1 MNKLYIIVLIL
12 MLLAHFFADFHLQ
25 AILADMKQ
33 EQWWRKQ
40 EGYNSKCKCKYD
52 YLAAL
57 AIHSAEWTLWV
68 MMPPL
73 MLLPHIDLG
82 IFLLMAAL
90 NMVVHSLTDN
100 SKANYKDINLIQ
112 DQIIHLAQIAFTYA
126 AMVVV

>member
-1 MNKLYIIVLIL
+1 MNKLYVIVLIL

-25 AILADMKQ
+25 GILADMKQ
-33 EQWWRKQ
+33 ERWWRKQ
-40 EGYNSKCKCKYD
+40 EGYNSKYKYD
-52 YLAAL
+52 YVAAL
-57 AIHSAEWTLWV
+57 AIHSAEWTLW
-68 MMPPL
+68 MMIPL

-82 IFLLMAAL
+82 IFLLLAAL

-126 AMVVV
+126 AMVVA

>member
-1 MNKLYIIVLIL
+1 MNKLYVIVLIL

-25 AILADMKQ
+25 GILADMKQ
-33 EQWWRKQ
+33 EQWWKKQ
-40 EGYNSKCKCKYD
+40 DGYNSKYKHD

-57 AIHSAEWTLWV
+57 AIHSAEWTLWT
-68 MMPPL
+68 MMPL
-73 MLLPHIDLG
+73 ILLPHLDLC
-82 IFLLMAAL
+82 IFLLLAAL

-126 AMVVV
+126 AMVVA

>member
-1 MNKLYIIVLIL
+1 

-25 AILADMKQ
+25 GILADMKQ

-40 EGYNSKCKCKYD
+40 EGYNSKYKYD

-57 AIHSAEWTLWV
+57 TIHSAEWTLWV
-68 MMPPL
+68 MLPL
-73 MLLPHIDLG
+73 FLLPHIDLG
-82 IFLLMAAL
+82 IFLLLTAL

>member
-1 MNKLYIIVLIL
+1 MNKLYIFVLIL

-25 AILADMKQ
+25 GILADMKQ
-33 EQWWRKQ
+33 EQWWRNQ
-40 EGYNSKCKCKYD
+40 EGYNSKYKYD

-68 MMPPL
+68 MIPL
-73 MLLPHIDLG
+73 FLLPRLDLG
-82 IFLLMAAL
+82 IFLLLATL

>member
-1 MNKLYIIVLIL
+1 MNKLYAIVLIL
-12 MLLAHFFADFHLQ
+12 MLLAHFFVDFHLQ
-25 AILADMKQ
+25 GILADMKQ
-33 EQWWRKQ
+33 EQWWKEQ
-40 EGYNSKCKCKYD
+40 ERYNSKYKYD

-68 MMPPL
+68 MIPL
-73 MLLPHIDLG
+73 FLLPHIDLG
-82 IFLLMAAL
+82 IFLLLAAL

-112 DQIIHLAQIAFTYA
+112 DQIIHLVQIAFTYA

>member
-1 MNKLYIIVLIL
+1 MNKLYVIVLIL

-25 AILADMKQ
+25 GILADMKQ
-33 EQWWRKQ
+33 EQQWKRQ
-40 EGYNSKCKCKYD
+40 EGYNSKYKYD

-73 MLLPHIDLG
+73 FFLPHIDLG
-82 IFLLMAAL
+82 IFLLLAAL

-100 SKANYKDINLIQ
+100 SKANYKDISLVQ

-126 AMVVV
+126 AMIVA

>member
-1 MNKLYIIVLIL
+1 MNKLYIFVLIL

-25 AILADMKQ
+25 GILADMKQ

-40 EGYNSKCKCKYD
+40 EGYNSKYKYD

-68 MMPPL
+68 MMPL
-73 MLLPHIDLG
+73 MLLPHLDLG
-82 IFLLMAAL
+82 IFLLLAAL

-126 AMVVV
+126 AMVVA